1 VEAQFGLESAAE
13 KPWETKM
20 QQWVGIWFQWV
31 HDWGYLGI
39 ILLMALESS
48 VFPIPSEIV
57 IPPAAY
63 WASQG
68 RYTLWGVVLAGT
80 TGSYLGAAITY
91 WVARWLGR
99 PLLLRWGRY
108 VFCPEDKL
116 LRTERWL
123 ARYEA
128 GGVFFARLVPVV
140 RHLIGIP
147 AGLVRM
153 SFGMYSA
160 MTLIGSAL
168 WCSVLAWFGN
178 AVLGDHPDLLR
189 DPEKLLQVIQARSY
203 WIGGFAVALCALYV
217 FVMRMTAPAKP
228 TV

>member
-1 VEAQFGLESAAE
+1 MHE
-13 KPWETKM
+13 
-20 QQWVGIWFQWV
+20 WVGTWFQLV
-31 HDWGYLGI
+31 HDWGYPGI

-48 VFPIPSEIV
+48 IVPIPSEIV

-63 WASQG
+63 WATQG
-68 RYTLWGVVLAGT
+68 RFTMGGIVAAGT
-80 TGSYLGAAITY
+80 VGSYLGAAATY

-99 PLLLRWGRY
+99 PLLIRYGRY

-116 LRTERWL
+116 LRAERWL

-153 SFGMYSA
+153 PFGIYSL
-160 MTLIGSAL
+160 MTVIGAGL
-168 WCSVLAWFGN
+168 WCWVLAWFGGN
-178 AVLGDHPDLLR
+178 LLGDRPDLINDPSQLVQVLR
-189 DPEKLLQVIQARSY
+189 ERS
-203 WIGGFAVALCALYV
+203 WWVGGFAGLLCALYLLA
-217 FVMRMTAPAKP
+217 MRLTAKP
-228 TV
+228 LAPHA

>member
-1 VEAQFGLESAAE
+1 
-13 KPWETKM
+13 M
-20 QQWVGIWFQWV
+20 HQWIGTWFQWV
-31 HDWGYLGI
+31 HDWGYPGI

-48 VFPIPSEIV
+48 VVPIPSEIV

-80 TGSYLGAAITY
+80 TGSYIGAAITY

-108 VFCPEDKL
+108 VFCPPDKL

-147 AGLVRM
+147 AGLVQM
-153 SFGMYSA
+153 SFGLYSV
-160 MTLIGSAL
+160 MTLIGAAL
-168 WCSVLAWFGN
+168 WCSVLAWFGD
-178 AVLGDHPDLLR
+178 AVLGDRPDLLR
-189 DPEKLLQVIQARSY
+189 DPEQLLQVIRSRSY
-203 WIGGFAVALCALYV
+203 WIGGFAIALCALYV
-217 FVMRMTAPAKP
+217 FVMRLTAPAKP
-228 TV
+228 TM